1 MYFFFLIESVKW
13 EHGEFRSRFIHREW
27 MILIIFW
34 KKSLF
39 VKHLEFRSSNSPD
52 GFQSAEYDGPSF
64 WATVAKLEKS
74 AEPATSRGSGPWRA
88 KTKLS
93 SNRINGP
100 PLRFTRKRGTKVR
113 NAENSSKYVSS
124 RSPPFQLF
132 LPPPELARN
141 IIRDARDGSQPVST
155 IVKRDDRSKVSEAL
169 LHKNVP

>member
-1 MYFFFLIESVKW
+1 MRTWRVSFKIHPQRMNDFNNLLKKVFVCQT
-13 EHGEFRSRFIHREW
+13 SR
-27 MILIIFW
+27 
-34 KKSLF
+34 
-39 VKHLEFRSSNSPD
+39 VSNSPD